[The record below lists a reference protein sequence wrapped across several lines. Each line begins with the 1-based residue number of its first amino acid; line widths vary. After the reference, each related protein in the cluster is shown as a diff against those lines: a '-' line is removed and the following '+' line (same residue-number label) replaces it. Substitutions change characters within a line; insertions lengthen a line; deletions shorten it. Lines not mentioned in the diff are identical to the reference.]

1 MVRVYAPERR
11 TIATPTGLISNRTHG
26 DRRAPPKATV
36 AWSTPNS
43 SQPTDRSTMSD
54 LTGKTKQKTGEI
66 TGDDDLKREGQADQ
80 AVANVKDGIDKIA
93 DKAKNLLKKDEKGPS

>member
-1 MVRVYAPERR
+1 
-11 TIATPTGLISNRTHG
+11 
-26 DRRAPPKATV
+26 
-36 AWSTPNS
+36 
-43 SQPTDRSTMSD
+43 MSD

-80 AVANVKDGIDKIA
+80 AVANVKDGVDKIA